1 MTQGTSI
8 TERHEKLKSINA
20 DERAVLAEIRKEP
33 GTINEIA
40 KRMAWEAG
48 RVSARING
56 LQEPGFPG
64 EKKRKLGLIM
74 EWGKRPDRHTRK
86 MAIVWKEKSPLPDVF
101 PDGFP
106 QKEVDKPIQTN
117 SLGI

>member
-74 EWGKRPDRHTRK
+74 EWGKRPDRNTRK

-117 SLGI
+117 SPGI